1 MGLVT
6 RKPLASLGQICQIV
20 WGGNYGFKDGW
31 GDRVASQLR
40 YVNHD
45 MQMEA
50 THFIHTHPHTPP
62 TPLPLQGFLALKSR
76 RGFVGAQEANGRI
89 PESLRSGKGRVCAC
103 HTPQVRLVSKQ
114 TFVLEELQLL

>member
-6 RKPLASLGQICQIV
+6 ETPLASLGQICQIV

-31 GDRVASQLR
+31 GDGVASQLR

-50 THFIHTHPHTPP
+50 THLIHTHTPP
-62 TPLPLQGFLALKSR
+62 TNSPASAGFF
-76 RGFVGAQEANGRI
+76 GFE
-89 PESLRSGKGRVCAC
+89 K
-103 HTPQVRLVSKQ
+103 
-114 TFVLEELQLL
+114 